1 MSKGKTIL
9 LTGASGFIGS
19 HLAERLVARGD
30 KVHAL
35 YRRENPPQAL
45 VSLGERYG
53 DMIRLYRA
61 DLGDR
66 ERIAKAL
73 EDVEAV
79 IHAAA
84 LALDWGSM
92 ESFVRT
98 NYLATAELLAAS
110 RQAGAKVFLY
120 MSSAVVQGFGP
131 HVNSTEE
138 GPYYPLKYPYP
149 ITKKMAEDYALS
161 RNEADFRVTAIRP
174 CNVYGPGDRT
184 STYAMYKAILEGVFG
199 YIGDGEALT
208 CPIYIDDLCAGTL
221 AALDS
226 PRTAGQALLL
236 TDGSKVSWKEYCRVM
251 YEAVGSKKKPVG
263 FPTPLA
269 ALSARIMC
277 FGAKLL
283 GVGKPPPLT
292 SYRVDQA
299 SQDYHFS
306 NSKARSL
313 IGFSP
318 EVFYEEGLR
327 RTAEAFLKER
337 AAK

>member
-1 MSKGKTIL
+1 MSRGRTIL

-19 HLAERLVARGD
+19 HLAERLVARGERI
-30 KVHAL
+30 HAL
-35 YRRENPPQAL
+35 YRRENPPKAL
-45 VSLGERYG
+45 VSLSEQYGEEF
-53 DMIRLYRA
+53 RLYKA
-61 DLGDR
+61 DLGDK
-66 ERIAKAL
+66 ERIAKTL
-73 EDVEAV
+73 EGVEAV
-79 IHAAA
+79 VHTAA

-92 ESFVRT
+92 EDFVRT
-98 NYLATAELLAAS
+98 NYQATADLLAAS
-110 RQAGAKVFLY
+110 KQAGAKVFLY
-120 MSSAVVQGFGP
+120 ISSAVVQGFGP
-131 HVNSTEE
+131 HVDSTEE

-149 ITKKMAEDYALS
+149 ITKKMAEDYVLS
-161 RNEADFRVTAIRP
+161 QNEADFRVTAIRP

-184 STYAMYKAILEGVFG
+184 STYAMYQAIMEGVFG

-208 CPIYIDDLCAGTL
+208 CPIYIDDLCTGIL
-221 AALDS
+221 SALDS
-226 PRTAGQALLL
+226 PGTAGEALLL

-251 YEAVGSKKKPVG
+251 YEAVGSKRKPVSL
-263 FPTPLA
+263 PTPLA

-277 FGAKLL
+277 FGARLIAARI
-283 GVGKPPPLT
+283 PPPLT

-299 SQDYHFS
+299 SHDYHFS
-306 NSKARSL
+306 NSKARKL